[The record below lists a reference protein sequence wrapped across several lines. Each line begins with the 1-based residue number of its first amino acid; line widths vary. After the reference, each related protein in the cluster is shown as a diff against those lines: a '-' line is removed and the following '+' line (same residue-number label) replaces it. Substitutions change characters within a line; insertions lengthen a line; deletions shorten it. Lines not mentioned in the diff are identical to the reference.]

1 MAELEPSG
9 PAELA
14 VKVDRDADGTTLVS
28 LAGELDISNVAKLH
42 DALDPLLDR
51 RPQRLAFD
59 LSELR
64 FMDSSGIAVLLTSAA
79 RSESVE
85 VRRPSEIL
93 RQVIEYM
100 GLSEV
105 LSVQP

>member
-1 MAELEPSG
+1 MAELERNG
-9 PAELA
+9 PAEFGLD
-14 VKVDRDADGTTLVS
+14 VGRDADGAALVS
-28 LAGELDISNVAKLH
+28 LAGELDISNVAKLQ
-42 DALDPLLDR
+42 DALDPLLDGK
-51 RPQRLAFD
+51 PQRLVFD

-64 FMDSSGIAVLLTSAA
+64 FMDSSGIAMLLTAAA

-93 RQVIEYM
+93 RQVIESM

-105 LSVQP
+105 LRIRP